1 MLDDAPFYPN
11 GLRFGPFDQNGLIF
25 RMRTGKAPRAEG
37 GRGKETSPFL
47 HVLARPNKGSSDV
60 YNLLVTCPFASAHPL
75 VRDLFRHRFC
85 IVNPLAHFDTLLAP
99 FWYPFGNVLAQ
110 CWSFLIHFL
119 IYFEFFVH
127 QHPSF
132 RHPKLQSTCSQPLDT
147 LVERTP
153 HSKATCGT
161 LPKATYAPTP
171 EL

>member
-1 MLDDAPFYPN
+1 LLDDAPFYPN

-25 RMRTGKAPRAEG
+25 RMRPGKAPGAEG
-37 GRGKETSPFL
+37 GRGEETSPFL

-60 YNLLVTCPFASAHPL
+60 YNLFVTCPFASAHPL
-75 VRDLFRHRFC
+75 VRDLFRHLFLLLTLWLILTPC
-85 IVNPLAHFDTLLAP
+85 WLHFGIL
-99 FWYPFGNVLAQ
+99 LAQ
-110 CWSFLIHFL
+110 CWSCLIHVF